1 MNIQPIMHELFDPL
15 GVPVVPD
22 IYTGKDCDHIVY
34 NYADERPVIYRDD
47 TDTEDETTVQVHYFT
62 KSNPEKMKRTIRR
75 LLRQGGFCIISTQQY
90 YENDSGY
97 NHVIMEAYITGF
109 INDDLEV

>member
-47 TDTEDETTVQVHYFT
+47 TDLSLIH
-62 KSNPEKMKRTIRR
+62 I
-75 LLRQGGFCIISTQQY
+75 
-90 YENDSGY
+90 
-97 NHVIMEAYITGF
+97 
-109 INDDLEV
+109 